1 MNILY
6 DHQIFIDQSYGGPSR
21 YFFNIIE
28 EIKKKENLKIS
39 APIHINQYL
48 SKLPRDLVHGYNIN
62 YLMSENIPFRI
73 REIIRNK
80 FIDKINLFYW
90 KKSIKNFKPDII
102 HKTYYDNYEKIKI
115 PTVLTVYDLIH
126 EKYHELYRKKKDYR
140 PKEKAINNAD
150 KIICISQNTKND
162 LIQYY
167 DVDKKKIEVIYL
179 ASNINKKEA
188 LLSRDTEKI
197 PFKDFLL
204 FVGKRWGYKNFENLI
219 KVYANSNQLKKDF
232 KIVCFGGGE
241 FSKSEKENFASLK
254 LDQKNIIQTFGDDS
268 ILCQLYKNARALI
281 YPSLYEGFGLP
292 ILEAMSP
299 NCAVICGNTSS
310 MTEVGGSA
318 VLYFD
323 PNNLDEMTKVIK
335 QNIYSNQTLDNFINL
350 GKERAKF
357 FSWEKCGK
365 ETLDCYNQ
373 VIS

>member
-48 SKLPRDLVHGYNIN
+48 SELPKSLVYGHNIN
-62 YLMSENIPFRI
+62 YLMNENIPFRI

-80 FIDKINLFYW
+80 LIDKINIFYW
-90 KKSIKNFKPDII
+90 KKSIKNFKPDIL
-102 HKTYYDNYEKIKI
+102 HKTYYDNYEKTKI

-126 EKYHELYRKKKDYR
+126 EKYHELYQKKKDYR
-140 PKEKAINNAD
+140 PKEKAIKNAD
-150 KIICISQNTKND
+150 KIICISQNTKKD

-167 DVDKKKIEVIYL
+167 DVDQKKIEVIYL
-179 ASNINKKEA
+179 ASNINKKGE
-188 LLSRDTEKI
+188 LLNRDIAKI
-197 PFKDFLL
+197 PFKNFIL
-204 FVGKRWGYKNFENLI
+204 FVGKRLGYKNFDNLI

-232 KIVCFGGGE
+232 KIICFGGGA
-241 FSKSEKENFASLK
+241 FSKSEKEKFKNLK
-254 LDQKNIIQTFGDDS
+254 LDKKNIIQIFGNDLMLS
-268 ILCQLYKNARALI
+268 QLYKNARALI

-292 ILEAMSP
+292 ILEAMSL

-310 MTEVGGSA
+310 MTEVGGNA

-323 PNNLDEMTKVIK
+323 PNNLDEMASVIEK
-335 QNIYSNQTLDNFINL
+335 NIYSNEILDNLINL
-350 GKERAKF
+350 GKERAKL
-357 FSWEKCGK
+357 FSWQKCGQ

-373 VIS
+373 LIF